1 MNAQQVG
8 GQGRVLPPVYFLLA
22 LILMVCLHLF
32 LPIRQLIPFPF
43 RYLGAIPVLAALLL
57 VVWAALLFKQ
67 AGTTIKPFQQS
78 SALVVKG
85 PYRLSRNPI
94 YVGMVGALMGV
105 GVFLGSLSPFAV
117 IPLFAW
123 LIDRRF
129 IRAEEAALEQTF
141 EAAYREYKARV
152 RRWL

>member
-1 MNAQQVG
+1 MNAQAG

-32 LPIRQLIPFPF
+32 LPIIQLIPFPF
-43 RYLGAIPVLAALLL
+43 RYIGAVPVAAALLL

-105 GVFLGSLSPFAV
+105 GVLLGSLSPFAV

-141 EAAYREYKARV
+141 ESAYREYKARV